1 MIEYYRLQGTNQ
13 TSQTALY
20 FFYKNLDEDKNSD
33 LVVIR
38 SLLYQMLQSVENP
51 ADHRALSDDL
61 GTAVDESG
69 SQRAMDVVTMWLLFT
84 APVRKI
90 SQPVMILDALDEC
103 KEPKM
108 LVQNLTALSKSIES
122 GSC

>member
-1 MIEYYRLQGTNQ
+1 
-13 TSQTALY
+13 
-20 FFYKNLDEDKNSD
+20 
-33 LVVIR
+33 
-38 SLLYQMLQSVENP
+38 MLQSVENP

-69 SQRAMDVVTMWLLFT
+69 NQRAMDVVTMWLLFT
-84 APVRKI
+84 ALVRKI

-108 LVQNLTALSKSIES
+108 LVQNLTALSKSMES